1 MSKRRKPAA
10 EASFGPP
17 GATRPAKHSTTY
29 AWFAGAVFLAALIA
43 YLPAAN
49 GPFLFDDRN
58 LVPFLESPPEWSFLA
73 ARLARAVTNLSM
85 VFEAKISGL
94 NPKSF
99 HLTNI
104 LIHLLNGLLVWRI
117 LDHLLR
123 RFGEDR
129 PGNRMAALAGAGL
142 YLLHP
147 LQTEAV
153 AYISSRSEVLCA
165 FFAYAALQVFLD
177 TNPAGE
183 TSWTRSL
190 AATLLLA
197 LSALSKEPGVAMA
210 GVFVALDLFSES
222 PLTLKPL
229 LRRWRLYVPMLA
241 AASFVGFRLY
251 ALLSREGTAGA
262 TAKHKP
268 IDYLLTQ
275 FTVFWN
281 YVRLILFPVGQNLD
295 HDYPVVRAP
304 GTIFTWAGFVAIAA
318 ALVLL
323 WKWRARYP
331 LAFLGAVFLLI
342 LLAPTSS
349 VVPIDDAMA
358 ERRLYL
364 GFPGVA
370 MIAAEFLR
378 RIRPSARAAAAIAAV
393 LAVLGGLTWRR
404 AELYTSAVAMWQD
417 SVSVNPR
424 NSRAWFHLAF
434 AFYEQGRC
442 AEASRAYERA
452 AMAGGPDYTLLVDW
466 ALALQCAGRLDEAL
480 AKLGEAK
487 RLQRHS
493 HAWAVEGRIL
503 AQKGDLGG
511 ALESLNE
518 AIRMNPYDSNA
529 MVYRGNVHMLRN
541 DPAAALADYEL
552 ALRLA
557 PGDPAAA
564 KGRQAAL
571 AALARSR

>member
-1 MSKRRKPAA
+1 MSRRKK
-10 EASFGPP
+10 P
-17 GATRPAKHSTTY
+17 GAGAPLQAGRNESASLGRNTY
-29 AWFAGAVFLAALIA
+29 AWLAVALFLAALVA

-58 LVPFLESPPEWSFLA
+58 LVPFLEAPPEWSFLA
-73 ARLARAVTNLSM
+73 ARLARSVTNLSL
-85 VFEAKISGL
+85 VFEASISGP

-117 LDHLLR
+117 LDLLSG
-123 RFGEDR
+123 RFGE
-129 PGNRMAALAGAGL
+129 PGPGSRMAALAGAGL

-165 FFAYAALQVFLD
+165 FFAYAALLVFLGAS
-177 TNPAGE
+177 PAGE
-183 TSWTRSL
+183 MSWARSL

-210 GVFVALDLFSES
+210 GVFVAFDLFSNS
-222 PLTLKPL
+222 PPALKPL

-241 AASFVGFRLY
+241 AASFVGIRLY
-251 ALLSREGTAGA
+251 SILSREGTAGA
-262 TAKHKP
+262 TAKHRP
-268 IDYLLTQ
+268 LDYLLTQ
-275 FTVFWN
+275 FAVMWH
-281 YVRLILFPVGQNLD
+281 YVRLIVFPVGQNLD
-295 HDYPVVRAP
+295 HDYPVVQAP
-304 GTIFTWAGFVAIAA
+304 GNIFTWAGLA
-318 ALVLL
+318 ALAAVLALL
-323 WKWRARYP
+323 WRWRARYP
-331 LAFLGAVFLLI
+331 LAFLGAIFFLI

-370 MIAAEFLR
+370 LIAAEFLR
-378 RIRPSARAAAAIAAV
+378 RIPPSPRVVAAV
-393 LAVLGGLTWRR
+393 AGVLALLGGLTWRR
-404 AELYTSAVAMWQD
+404 AELYTSAVAMWED

-434 AFYEQGRC
+434 ALYEQGRC
-442 AEASRAYERA
+442 PEASRAYEKA
-452 AMAGGPDYTLLVDW
+452 AMTGSPDYTLLVDW

-480 AKLGEAK
+480 AKLEEAK
-487 RLQRHS
+487 KLQRHS
-493 HAWAVEGRIL
+493 HAWTVEGRIL

-557 PGDPAAA
+557 PGDTAAA
-564 KGRQAAL
+564 RGRQAAL

>member
-1 MSKRRKPAA
+1 MSKRRKTAA
-10 EASFGPP
+10 EAPSPP
-17 GATRPAKHSTTY
+17 AADTLAAKQPGVY
-29 AWFAGAVFLAALIA
+29 AWFAGALFLAALIV

-49 GPFLFDDRN
+49 GPFLFDDRS
-58 LVPFLESPPEWSFLA
+58 LAPLLEAPPEWSFLA
-73 ARLARAVTNLSM
+73 ARLARSITNLSL
-85 VFEAKISGL
+85 VFEASISGL

-117 LDHLLR
+117 LDLLSR
-123 RFGEDR
+123 RFGGGH
-129 PGNRMAALAGAGL
+129 PGSRMAALAGTGL

-147 LQTEAV
+147 LQSEAV

-165 FFAYAALQVFLD
+165 FFAYAALLIFLGA
-177 TNPAGE
+177 TPAGDI
-183 TSWTRSL
+183 SWTRSL
-190 AATLLLA
+190 AVTTLLA

-210 GVFVALDLFSES
+210 AVFVAFDLYSEGRLS
-222 PLTLKPL
+222 LKPL
-229 LRRWRLYVPMLA
+229 LRRWRLYAPMLA

-275 FTVFWN
+275 FTVFWH
-281 YVRLILFPVGQNLD
+281 YVRLIVFPAGQNLD

-331 LAFLGAVFLLI
+331 LAFLGAVVLLI

-370 MIAAEFLR
+370 MIAADFLR
-378 RIRPSARAAAAIAAV
+378 RIRPSPRAAAAIAAV

-487 RLQRHS
+487 KLQRHS

>member
-1 MSKRRKPAA
+1 
-10 EASFGPP
+10 
-17 GATRPAKHSTTY
+17 
-29 AWFAGAVFLAALIA
+29 
-43 YLPAAN
+43 
-49 GPFLFDDRN
+49 
-58 LVPFLESPPEWSFLA
+58 
-73 ARLARAVTNLSM
+73 
-85 VFEAKISGL
+85 
-94 NPKSF
+94 
-99 HLTNI
+99 
-104 LIHLLNGLLVWRI
+104 
-117 LDHLLR
+117 
-123 RFGEDR
+123 
-129 PGNRMAALAGAGL
+129 MAALAGTGL

-147 LQTEAV
+147 LQSEAV

-165 FFAYAALQVFLD
+165 LFAYAALLVFLAAS
-177 TNPAGE
+177 PAGDI
-183 TSWTRSL
+183 SWTRSL
-190 AATLLLA
+190 AVTTLLA

-275 FTVFWN
+275 FTVFWH
-281 YVRLILFPVGQNLD
+281 YVRLIVFPVGQNLD
-295 HDYPVVRAP
+295 HDYPAVRAP

-318 ALVLL
+318 VLVLL

-378 RIRPSARAAAAIAAV
+378 RIRPSPRAAAAIAAV

-442 AEASRAYERA
+442 AEASRAYEKA
-452 AMAGGPDYTLLVDW
+452 AMAGGADYTLLVDW

-480 AKLGEAK
+480 AKLEEAK
-487 RLQRHS
+487 KLQRHS